1 MTIVKGENGTKVYAL
16 QYALHILNYN
26 PGEID
31 GAFGDAT
38 EAAVKLFQSE
48 HGLTQT
54 GHINGGTW
62 LCISE
67 QIKGIQQALAERG
80 FYDGYADGIA
90 GEITYNAVINFQTA
104 NNLVADGIIGFAT
117 SHYLYGYDGTVNNAS
132 FPLGE
137 GDIGELVQNLQH
149 GLHILWCHPGSID
162 SKFGPATTAAVKEF
176 QTRYAL
182 TVDGYVGTATWGK
195 MSELIAEIQTALQ
208 TAGFYTAKIDGIPNN
223 TTYRALVEFQRA
235 NNLDDDA
242 QMGPL
247 TSMALL
253 GTTSVGGSDDLP
265 LSSGSSGKKVLY
277 LQYALTILCI
287 DPNGFDGNFGPGTES
302 AVREYQTE
310 AGLSVTG
317 IVDVETW
324 MSISD
329 KISIIQL
336 ALVNHGYDTGGVDG
350 VAGDGTY
357 SAVLAFQ
364 TDNGLDA
371 DGMVGPYTR
380 VLLNAPADATIIGTT
395 SSTLRLGSNG
405 SLTRYLKYM
414 LTVLGYE
421 LTVDGNFDESTHN
434 AVVAFQIANNLDADG
449 VVGSGTWSHLFI
461 QYTVPVEGS
470 DIEKMINIAKHEADF
485 AFKEDNSNNLT
496 PYGQWY
502 GMNGEPW
509 CAMFVSWCAYQAGL
523 LNTTVPSFAYCP
535 FGVNE
540 YIAKNLYYSAASQY
554 SPRIG
559 DVVFFIDSTD
569 DTASHTGII
578 IEVTETGIKTVE
590 GNTQDE
596 VGYRYYEFGDPYLLG
611 YGCNEYEESGS
622 AEPSEPT
629 ELEKNNAVARKAG
642 TILERLGYD
651 NTVLGN
657 SIMLSPS
664 AGEVTALEI
673 TTAEVSH
680 TFALDL
686 NSTLTVSFKRGIDIH
701 PDTGFPVVLSH
712 SIDLDGLYTDG
723 INLENNLEI
732 AMERLNISIPIGQ
745 EYLNKFAFAVGS
757 GNFEV
762 SVTADYVNLIPHIS
776 IAYTYQSE
784 AEVTPYYS
792 EVFSGEFKFDFYFPP
807 TAEYATSMA
816 IAVDTL
822 IERKK
827 AYSSSGNITLPNLLD
842 IPVGAVITIVA
853 LIALAYFAPALI
865 PKIGAVL
872 LNIILNYKEVF
883 ASYI

>member
-1 MTIVKGENGTKVYAL
+1 MTIVKGENGSKVYAL

-26 PGEID
+26 TGEID
-31 GAFGDAT
+31 GSFGDAT
-38 EAAVKLFQSE
+38 ESAVKLFQSE

-62 LCISE
+62 LSITA
-67 QIKGIQQALAERG
+67 QIKAIQQALSERG

-90 GEITYNAVINFQTA
+90 SEITYNAVISFQNA
-104 NNLVADGIIGFAT
+104 NNLVADGIIGPAT
-117 SHYLYGYDGTVNNAS
+117 THYLYGYDGTVNTAS

-162 SKFGPATTAAVKEF
+162 GKFGPATTTAVKEF

-195 MSELIAEIQTALQ
+195 MTELINEIQTALQ
-208 TAGFYTAKIDGIPNN
+208 TAGFYAAKIDGIPNN

-242 QMGPL
+242 QIGPL

-253 GTTSVGGSDDLP
+253 GTTSAGGSDDLP
-265 LSSGSSGKKVLY
+265 LSTGSSGKKVLY

-310 AGLSVTG
+310 SGLAVTG

-329 KISIIQL
+329 KISIIQQ

-380 VLLNAPADATIIGTT
+380 ELLNAPADATVIGTT
-395 SSTLRLGSNG
+395 SSTLSLGSNG
-405 SLTRYLKYM
+405 SLTRYLKYV
-414 LTVLGYE
+414 LTVLGYN
-421 LTVDGNFDESTHN
+421 LTVDGNFDEATHN
-434 AVVAFQIANNLDADG
+434 AVVDFQTVNNLEADG
-449 VVGSGTWSHLFI
+449 IVGSGTWNLLKTL
-461 QYTVPVEGS
+461 YRVPVEGLGI
-470 DIEKMINIAKHEADF
+470 DKLVNVAKHEADLS
-485 AFKEDNSNNLT
+485 FKEDNSNNIT

-523 LNTTVPSFAYCP
+523 LETTIPSFAYCP
-535 FGVNE
+535 YGVNE
-540 YIAKNLYYSAASQY
+540 YIAKDRYYSAASRY
-554 SPRIG
+554 IPRVG

-578 IEVTETGIKTVE
+578 VEVSETGIKTVE

-596 VGYRYYEFGDPYLLG
+596 VGYRNYEFGDPYILG
-611 YGCNEYEESGS
+611 YGCNEH
-622 AEPSEPT
+622 AEFTDPPEPT
-629 ELEKNNAVARKAG
+629 EFEKNNAVARKAG
-642 TILERLGYD
+642 TILERLGFENIVSASNIILAIGGSIPISPTKTAHSFYMGD
-651 NTVLGN
+651 NV
-657 SIMLSPS
+657 I
-664 AGEVTALEI
+664 
-673 TTAEVSH
+673 
-680 TFALDL
+680 
-686 NSTLTVSFKRGIDIH
+686 LTVAFKRGIDIH
-701 PDTGFPVVLSH
+701 TDTNLPFEYSQSLDWN
-712 SIDLDGLYTDG
+712 DLFAGDPSFDTDVSM
-723 INLENNLEI
+723 
-732 AMERLNISIPIGQ
+732 AFDRLNISTALGQ
-745 EYLNKFAFAVGS
+745 EYFNKFNFAVELD
-757 GNFEV
+757 NFEIDI
-762 SVTADYVNLIPHIS
+762 TAYFDNQKTPHIRFTFS
-776 IAYTYQSE
+776 YQE
-784 AEVTPYYS
+784 EVEVTPYFS
-792 EVFSGEFKFDFYFPP
+792 DVLSGEIILDISYPLGH
-807 TAEYATSMA
+807 EYHFEMVNLVNT
-816 IAVDTL
+816 
-822 IERKK
+822 
-827 AYSSSGNITLPNLLD
+827 LLD
-842 IPVGAVITIVA
+842 RQIDTFESLAVKLALTTGAVIATLVA
-853 LIALAYFAPALI
+853 LSLCIFFAAPYLPVLKNLI
-865 PKIGAVL
+865 LGSGTT
-872 LNIILNYKEVF
+872 IIVPIT
-883 ASYI
+883 S